1 MVLPFEI
8 SEVIHATS
16 SLESMATSSSVA
28 TAAISGTWKAMAG
41 IWLAYWE
48 EISCDPEAEKVP
60 DGTGFCQ
67 SIIHD
72 LRRPFTYLGI
82 AVPRKWHFRTG

>member
-8 SEVIHATS
+8 SEVMQATS
-16 SLESMATSSSVA
+16 SFESIATSSRVA

-48 EISCDPEAEKVP
+48 EISCVPEAEKVP
-60 DGTGFCQ
+60 DGTMFC
-67 SIIHD
+67 
-72 LRRPFTYLGI
+72 
-82 AVPRKWHFRTG
+82 